1 VFPLGGGRKRPP
13 CVPPG
18 RGKKRPPCVPP
29 GRGKSDEL
37 INYNMTRE
45 KLRIGMFGYGCV
57 GQGLHDVLNSSSGFK
72 ADIVRICVKDR
83 TKKRRISMDHF
94 TFDKNDILNDDSIN
108 LVVELIDDA
117 DEAFNIVKTA
127 MLKGKNVVSAN
138 KMMIANHFRELVDLQ
153 NQCGVSMLYEASA
166 GASIPIIR
174 NLEEYYDNEL
184 LYSLRGILN
193 GSTNYILTKMYNEN
207 IPYSQALSE
216 AIEKGFAESDP
227 ALDVEGFDAK
237 FKLCII
243 TGHAYGLFLDPEMVF
258 HYGIDRISKFDI
270 KYAKEKGYK
279 IKLVPYV
286 GKTNENTI
294 TSFVLPRFISSDK
307 YLFNVDNEYNGVIT
321 EAAFADKQF
330 FSGKGAGGHPTGSAV
345 LSDISANSYGYRYE
359 YKKFQQGTVQN
370 YTRDYRIEIYLRY
383 KNERDRELFNFEEI
397 SEQFSS
403 KAYNYVIGV
412 VNLSRL
418 YEIREQLHDM
428 DVFIINTGRRF

>member
-1 VFPLGGGRKRPP
+1 
-13 CVPPG
+13 
-18 RGKKRPPCVPP
+18 
-29 GRGKSDEL
+29 
-37 INYNMTRE
+37 MTRE

-83 TKKRRISMDHF
+83 NKKRRIPMSNF
-94 TFDKNDILNDDSIN
+94 TFEKNDILNDESIN

-117 DEAFNIVKTA
+117 EEAFNIVKTA
-127 MLKGKNVVSAN
+127 MENGKNVVSAN
-138 KMMIANHFRELVDLQ
+138 KRMIANHFRELVDLQ
-153 NQCGVSMLYEASA
+153 QKYKVSMLYEASA

-193 GSTNYILTKMYNEN
+193 GSTNYILTKMHNEN
-207 IPYSQALSE
+207 LPYSDALDQAIRL
-216 AIEKGFAESDP
+216 GFAESDP
-227 ALDVEGFDAK
+227 TLDVEGYDPK

-243 TGHAYGLFLDPEMVF
+243 TGHAYGLFLEPDEVF
-258 HYGIDRISKFDI
+258 HYGISRISKFDI
-270 KYAKEKGYK
+270 KYSKEKGFK
-279 IKLVPYV
+279 IKLVPFV

-307 YLFNVDNEYNGVIT
+307 YLYNVDNEYNGVIA

-330 FSGKGAGGHPTGSAV
+330 FSGKGAGGHATGSAV

-370 YTRDYRIEIYLRY
+370 YTRNHKLEIYLRY
-383 KNERDRELFNFEEI
+383 KNEKDRELFAFEEV
-397 SEQFSS
+397 SEYFSS
-403 KAYNYVIGV
+403 KLNNYVIGV
-412 VNLSRL
+412 VNLQRL
-418 YEIREQLHDM
+418 YELKEQLPSM
-428 DVFIINTGRRF
+428 DVFIVNTGRKF

>member
-1 VFPLGGGRKRPP
+1 MEA
-13 CVPPG
+13 
-18 RGKKRPPCVPP
+18 KKV
-29 GRGKSDEL
+29 
-37 INYNMTRE
+37 IMTRE

-83 TKKRRISMDHF
+83 TKKRRIPMSNF
-94 TFDKNDILNDDSIN
+94 TFDKNDILEDGSIN

-117 DEAFNIVKTA
+117 EEAFIIVKTA
-127 MLKGKNVVSAN
+127 MERGKNVVSAN

-153 NQCGVSMLYEASA
+153 QKHKVSLLYEASA

-193 GSTNYILTKMYNEN
+193 GSTNYILTKMHNEN
-207 IPYSQALSE
+207 LPYAEALSQAVEL
-216 AIEKGFAESDP
+216 GFAESDP
-227 ALDVEGFDAK
+227 TLDVEGFDPK

-243 TGHAYGLFLDPEMVF
+243 TGHAYGLFLDPKMVF
-258 HYGIDRISKFDI
+258 HYGISKISKFDI
-270 KYAKEKGYK
+270 KYSKEKGFK
-279 IKLVPYV
+279 IKLVPFV

-307 YLFNVDNEYNGVIT
+307 YLYNVDNEYNGVIA

-330 FSGKGAGGHPTGSAV
+330 FSGKGAGGHATGSAV

-359 YKKFQQGTVQN
+359 YKKYQQGTVQN
-370 YTRDYRIEIYLRY
+370 YTRDHKLEIYLRY
-383 KNERDRELFNFEEI
+383 KNEKDRELFGFEEV
-397 SEQFSS
+397 SEYFSS
-403 KAYNYVIGV
+403 KLNNYVIGV
-412 VNLSRL
+412 VNLERL
-418 YEIREQLHDM
+418 YELREQLPSM
-428 DVFIINTGRRF
+428 DVFIVNTGRKF